1 MIYIFTCI
9 HHISYK
15 TPRGLNNQKKTIQ
28 RIHFRRQWQVTP
40 LLYLKHLPPHI
51 FPLLLPFPIPT
62 LPINCQLNLHP
73 PISRCGRQFLPT
85 GRGFGLAHHIEGD
98 EVIPERLLGN
108 NQSNPV
114 YNSWVRVDQLILSW
128 IFASISV
135 GILPQLVVLKLLDK
149 HGLSL

>member
-1 MIYIFTCI
+1 MASDSSSLSKTSPTT
-9 HHISYK
+9 HISFATAFPYPNLAHQLPVKLTSSNFSLWK
-15 TPRGLNNQKKTIQ
+15 T
-28 RIHFRRQWQVTP
+28 
-40 LLYLKHLPPHI
+40 
-51 FPLLLPFPIPT
+51 
-62 LPINCQLNLHP
+62 
-73 PISRCGRQFLPT
+73 QFLPT
-85 GRGFGLAHHIEGD
+85 DRGFGLAHHIEGD

-114 YNSWVRVDQLILSW
+114 YNSWVRVDHLILSW